1 MGCHFLLQGIF
12 LTQGLNPSLLC
23 LLHWQADCF
32 TTEPSPSSFYQ
43 IKSGLSSGC
52 LLALLQKQ
60 GDAGI
65 AQDVKI
71 TLTFKREWLLR
82 MGKEC
87 EKKASFPIS
96 FNTSLSEKTTELL
109 LLQLRAELVIIYFRR
124 IPHTIKKI
132 IKKPTSIKMWHDMK
146 LNIKLFNAHTVIAPI
161 TFKIFICLP
170 KPPRYKRLIIKND
183 TSEQLYS
190 S

>member
-1 MGCHFLLQGIF
+1 MGCRFLLQGIF
-12 LTQGLNPSLLC
+12 LAQGLNPSLLC
-23 LLHWQADCF
+23 LLHWQAYCF
-32 TTEPSPSSFYQ
+32 TTEPSHSSFYQ

-60 GDAGI
+60 GDAGT

-71 TLTFKREWLLR
+71 TLTFRREWLLQK
-82 MGKEC
+82 GKEC

-146 LNIKLFNAHTVIAPI
+146 LNIKLFNAHKVIAPI

-170 KPPRYKRLIIKND
+170 KTPRYKRLIIKND